1 MRLIKQLGWGKGVFL
16 LLIVVLA
23 GGGVV
28 WLVRPSD
35 SQPPAVATAH
45 RWAEAVAS
53 GDLATARQMLNTADP
68 LAVPAFD
75 SRWPNTL
82 RVFKIEPDYVLSQLE
97 DQGQSTYVTVHF
109 RTDDAPFCLFL
120 LIDAE
125 QRVTIL
131 NQQDQ
136 CAWPTPS
143 ERVP

>member
-1 MRLIKQLGWGKGVFL
+1 MRLIKQLGWWKGAL
-16 LLIVVLA
+16 ILLIVMLA
-23 GGGVV
+23 AGGVV

-35 SQPPAVATAH
+35 PQQPAIATAH
-45 RWAEAVAS
+45 RWAEAAS
-53 GDLATARQMLNTADP
+53 GGDLATARQMLNTTDP

-82 RVFKIEPDYVLSQLE
+82 RVFKIEGDHVLSNLE
-97 DQGQSTYVTVHF
+97 QQGQSTYVTVHF

-120 LIDAE
+120 LIDAA

-136 CAWPTPS
+136 CAWPLPS